1 MKQYYT
7 IISIFLLFLLFNT
20 GCGNSPETN
29 GDNTNDAAQ
38 LILLTQ
44 KQIDSE
50 GIEFGEITK
59 HVFEERV
66 LCNGYIKA
74 PANGIAKVSTPI
86 SGKVES
92 INCVLGDFVRKGQVL
107 CRLSSNEFMILQR
120 DFAETSVILGRLKA
134 DYKRSKTLYN
144 EKIGAEKDFRA
155 IESDFKAMTTKY
167 MALKIWLETL
177 KLNVS
182 KIENGDLYS
191 TFPVVAPIK
200 GYVTDLDLILGQ
212 FTMQEK
218 DLVEIVNI
226 DKLQLQLS
234 VYEDDI
240 SKLKP
245 GQLVQF
251 KSLGEQEL
259 SHAATLVSIGK
270 AISIDSRTIQCI
282 ANISNEVGKDFM
294 NRSYVEASLIVNQS
308 EANALPDEAIL
319 KSVEGN
325 YVFVVDKSDGET
337 SYLRKVFVTIGRNS
351 NAYSEIITG
360 EFNGK
365 ILIKGVY
372 NLQTE

>member
-1 MKQYYT
+1 MKQYYSIT
-7 IISIFLLFLLFNT
+7 SIFLLFLFFNT
-20 GCGNSPETN
+20 GCGNSPETK
-29 GDNTNDAAQ
+29 GYDTNDSEQ

-44 KQIDSE
+44 KQINSE

-74 PANGIAKVSTPI
+74 PVDGIAKVSTPI
-86 SGKVES
+86 SGNVEN

-107 CRLSSNEFMILQR
+107 CMLSSNEFMNLQQ
-120 DFAETSVILGRLKA
+120 DFAETSAILSRLKV
-134 DYKRSKTLYN
+134 DYERSKTLYN
-144 EKIGAEKDFRA
+144 ENIGAEKDFLA
-155 IESDFKAMTTKY
+155 IESDFTAMTTKY
-167 MALKIWLETL
+167 KALKIWLETL

-182 KIENGDLYS
+182 KIENGELYS

-212 FTMQEK
+212 FTGQQK

-234 VYEDDI
+234 IFEDDI
-240 SKLKP
+240 SKLKS
-245 GQLVQF
+245 GQLVYF

-259 SHAATLVSIGK
+259 SHTATLVSIGK
-270 AISIDSRTIQCI
+270 AINVDSRTIQCI
-282 ANISNEVGKDFM
+282 ANISNEVGKEFI

-308 EANALPDEAIL
+308 EANALPNEAIL
-319 KSVEGN
+319 KSAEGN
-325 YVFVVDKSDGET
+325 YVLVLDKSDSEA

-351 NAYSEIITG
+351 DAYSEIITD
-360 EFNGK
+360 EFRGK
-365 ILIKGVY
+365 VLIKGVY
-372 NLQTE
+372 NLQAE